1 MRIEMVRR
9 ALLLSSAC
17 LIGVTGVA
25 FTQDFDIEEGEY
37 LTEEAYQKLSGD
49 EALDYCEKLAQE
61 IDLQNDNAAAAN
73 SMMSDIEAE
82 IADLKNQLAD
92 AKSMTNPLAGEIAS
106 LEARLREL
114 RELPR
119 SYTVKEGDFLIKIA
133 GMSRIYGDGSPSAW
147 KRLYRANR
155 DKIDDPNL
163 IYPGQVLLIPRGML
177 SSYTVMEG
185 DSLGRIAGFHEVYGD
200 RSQWNRI
207 YDANRGAIGSDPNM
221 LRPGM
226 VLSIPR

>member
-1 MRIEMVRR
+1 MKIEMVRR
-9 ALLLSSAC
+9 ALLLTSAC
-17 LIGVTGVA
+17 LIGVTSVA
-25 FTQDFDIEEGEY
+25 FAQDFDIDEGEY

-92 AKSMTNPLAGEIAS
+92 AQSASGPLAGEVAA

-133 GMSRIYGDGSPSAW
+133 SMGRVYGDESAW

-155 DKIDDPNL
+155 DKINDPNL

-177 SSYTVMEG
+177 SSYTVLEG
-185 DSLGRIAGFHEVYGD
+185 DTLARIAGYYEVYGD
-200 RSQWNRI
+200 RGQWNRI
-207 YDANRGAIGSDPNM
+207 YDANRGAIGSDPNV
-221 LRPGM
+221 LLPGT